1 METIGQIIAA
11 VIVIGGGYVL
21 SRIWLGMMEI
31 HKTIKTLDAEIAAD
45 QRRRAEEE
53 RRAMALLVIATNQQQ
68 AERSEA

>member
-21 SRIWLGMMEI
+21 SRIWLGMMEV
-31 HKTIKTLDAEIAAD
+31 HKSIKALDAEIAAD
-45 QRRRAEEE
+45 QRRKAEED
-53 RRAMALLVIATNQQQ
+53 RRLMALTVIAMNEQQ